1 MAMSRPMTEQK
12 TDQTAEQ
19 APGISFEELAALH
32 QAILNLRREGKLP
45 QAEARARELLAR
57 MPNEPNTM
65 AVLASILM
73 DKGQP
78 EAAGNL
84 LLRARE
90 VAPLSPV
97 TWANLGRFLQT
108 IGRWAQAEA
117 LFELAMKNFPQE
129 AAFVMTLG
137 QIYQRANR
145 FVDAENLFRRV
156 IEMEPSHALAH
167 MHLGMTLVRQNRAAQ
182 AVTCFNRA
190 IELQPDFASAYGNLG
205 NAWQQLG
212 DMPAAEAAYEK
223 AVGLN
228 PGDDISQ
235 TSLGV
240 VKLKRGASREAAD
253 IFERVLAGRSAER
266 RAAAWFPFARA
277 QELGQMPAGYRSE
290 LATLISRA
298 VLTPPPGFSS
308 MAELNKALAEALR
321 KEPSLA
327 FEPAGKATRKGK
339 QTGLLLDHPRQPY
352 LAFEQ
357 TLRKAIDAH
366 FAGLKRVPN
375 HPYLGMI
382 PDSYQIALWGTLLP
396 EGGHQYSHIH
406 AGGWMSG
413 VYYVE
418 LPGTLGKPDGE
429 NRDGWIEFGHPP
441 PELDAQFEPQTVFF
455 EPRQGEALF
464 FPSYYFHRTVP
475 FSGPAERVS
484 LAFDV
489 KPTGFR

>member
-1 MAMSRPMTEQK
+1 MSRPMTDQM
-12 TDQTAEQ
+12 TDQTTQ
-19 APGISFEELAALH
+19 LSFEDLAKH
-32 QAILNLRREGKLP
+32 HEAILNLRREGKLP
-45 QAEARARELLAR
+45 QAESRARELLAQ

-90 VAPLSPV
+90 AAPLSPV

-108 IGRWAQAEA
+108 IGRWEQAEA

-129 AAFVMTLG
+129 TAFILTLG

-156 IEMEPSHALAH
+156 IEMEPAHALAH
-167 MHLGMTLVRQNRAAQ
+167 MHLGMTLVRQNRAEQ
-182 AVTCFNRA
+182 AVACFNRA
-190 IELQPDFASAYGNLG
+190 IELEPKFASAYGNLG
-205 NAWQQLG
+205 NALQQLN
-212 DMPAAEAAYEK
+212 DMQGAEAAYEK
-223 AVGLN
+223 AVTLN

-235 TSLGV
+235 TSLGL

-253 IFERVLAGRSAER
+253 IFERVLSGRSAER

-290 LATLISRA
+290 LATLIHRA
-298 VLTPPPGFSS
+298 TLTPPQGISS
-308 MAELNKALAEALR
+308 ITEFNKVLADALR
-321 KEPSLA
+321 KEPSLTY
-327 FEPAGKATRKGK
+327 EPAGKATRKGK

-352 LAFEQ
+352 VAFEQ
-357 TLRKAIDAH
+357 MLRKAIDAH
-366 FAGLKRVPN
+366 FASLKRVPN

-382 PDSYQIALWGTLLP
+382 PDGYQIAMWGTLLP

-418 LPGTLGKPDGE
+418 LPSTLGKADSE

-441 PELDAQFEPQTVFF
+441 PEFDAQFEPQTVFY

-475 FSGPAERVS
+475 FTGTAERIS